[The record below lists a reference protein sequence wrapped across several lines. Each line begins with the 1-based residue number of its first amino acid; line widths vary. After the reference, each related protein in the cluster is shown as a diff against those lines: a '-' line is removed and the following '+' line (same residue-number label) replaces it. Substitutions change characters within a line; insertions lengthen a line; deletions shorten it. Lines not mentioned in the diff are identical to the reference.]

1 MLSRCVA
8 RDRAGFAVP
17 SLSPYRR
24 LIMVALLARRLAGS
38 LSCSIAVVA
47 GRGTMLVW
55 CCGNVGTRN
64 EKRRSCTAWRAC
76 THEPT
81 ARSLMRSPDIIYTC
95 AVRPPEGHEES
106 FPAWNAH
113 EPGKPA
119 TNGLTRKGSSSR
131 RRRRHTSAQ
140 HETSSTRRPLAPTG
154 RLGPL
159 PHPSSS
165 QQPSTS
171 AGSTTTCQSLATS
184 TTRVWESSRLGKPS
198 RITSPAT

>member
-1 MLSRCVA
+1 
-8 RDRAGFAVP
+8 
-17 SLSPYRR
+17 
-24 LIMVALLARRLAGS
+24 
-38 LSCSIAVVA
+38 
-47 GRGTMLVW
+47 MLVW

-64 EKRRSCTAWRAC
+64 EKRRSCTTWRAC

-106 FPAWNAH
+106 FPARNAH

-154 RLGPL
+154 RLGL
-159 PHPSSS
+159 LTHPSSS